1 MLAERG
7 QIGAALPVQHA
18 SPQGDGAGADPP
30 AFGSQCVTLSSAFLA
45 RGRSD
50 AVPLSDFIDCVTS
63 AQKALRFPS
72 WNQNACKVK
81 NLHSGVP
88 LLAVTSL
95 HFRLAHRSAC
105 AGQPPRAS
113 T

>member
-7 QIGAALPVQHA
+7 QIGAALPVQYA
-18 SPQGDGAGADPP
+18 SPQQGADAAREA

-72 WNQNACKVK
+72 WNQNACKVSTTAF
-81 NLHSGVP
+81 HS
-88 LLAVTSL
+88 
-95 HFRLAHRSAC
+95 HRSC
-105 AGQPPRAS
+105 AK
-113 T
+113 